1 MATSSEIEL
10 VQPLSDEEIKQ
21 GIAHKVAEAVLA
33 ALERY
38 GPLYGKSYPKF
49 RVFGSFSLVLDDFGL
64 MRESAHHV
72 IAGDMEGQGEAEGR
86 VLVEVPV
93 EIPETPPNLFRRET
107 EQPVQTMVVENGR
120 QTQKAVMYQPKRGR
134 GRPAKGV

>member
-49 RVFGSFSLVLDDFGL
+49 RVSGAFTLVLDDFGL
-64 MRESAHHV
+64 LRESSHV
-72 IAGDMEGQGEAEGR
+72 VYAGDMEGPGEAEGR

-134 GRPAKGV
+134 GRPAKSV